1 VDVTPELL
9 VRLERRYA
17 PHVGTLPG
25 VFSRWEVER
34 LGDGNA
40 GGDKMAADR
49 NGYADA
55 YASLLS
61 GLDPATVVE
70 LGVFQGVSVAMW
82 CDLFPDAHVVG
93 LDLEFS
99 RFDVHRP
106 VLLER
111 GAFSLNR
118 PILLEFDAYG
128 AYCPL
133 DGLPSVDLF
142 IDDGPHTAPAIANVL
157 EMMGPRMS
165 RDGVYVVEDFDG
177 GGDLLARAFPKAR
190 IVCYGRLSAA
200 LL

>member
-1 VDVTPELL
+1 
-9 VRLERRYA
+9 
-17 PHVGTLPG
+17 

-70 LGVFQGVSVAMW
+70 LGVFQGVSLAMW

-111 GAFSLNR
+111 GAFSRNS

-142 IDDGPHTAPAIANVL
+142 IDDGPHTEDAIRNTLQLFAP
-157 EMMGPRMS
+157 MMNDG
-165 RDGVYVVEDFDG
+165 GVYVIEDFAQG
-177 GGDLLARAFPKAR
+177 ASLLAKAFPGAT
-190 IVCYGRLSAA
+190 VVHAGRLNAA
-200 LL
+200 RL